1 MKNGPLVE
9 VGYPVAEEREE
20 EGSSGKGDLLALEVA
35 GATAGHAWD
44 ERDSKS
50 KAEEETAEMSGVVD
64 TNADGHDGGAEA
76 DDEVE
81 RGELNDGAA
90 EALELVNGDRQLVV
104 REQHDEDAGDAE
116 DGS

>member
-20 EGSSGKGDLLALEVA
+20 EGSAGEGDLLTLEVA
-35 GATAGHAWD
+35 GAAAGHAWD
-44 ERDSKS
+44 ERDAEGEA
-50 KAEEETAEMSGVVD
+50 AEEAAEVGGVVD
-64 TNADGHDGGAEA
+64 ADADGHDGGAEA

-81 RGELNDGAA
+81 RGELDDGAA
-90 EALELVNGDRQLVV
+90 EALELVDGDGQLVV
-104 REQHDEDAGDAE
+104 GEQDDEDAGDAE